1 MMVREHIITKLMAK
15 QIMKIDHDPTQR
27 DNDNLKNELAK
38 CATKIKI
45 KITEYIVKQGQK
57 YGF

>member
-15 QIMKIDHDPTQR
+15 QIMKIDHEPTQR

-38 CATKIKI
+38 CATII

>member
-15 QIMKIDHDPTQR
+15 QIMKIDHDLTQR

-45 KITEYIVKQGQK
+45 TEYIVKQCQK

>member
-27 DNDNLKNELAK
+27 DNDNLKNEQAES
-38 CATKIKI
+38 ATNI
-45 KITEYIVKQGQK
+45 KITEYIVKQCQK